1 MKIVIAP
8 DSFKESLDA
17 LGVARAIEKGFREIF
32 PHSQYDLV
40 PMADGGEGT
49 VEAMVQATG
58 GTFLTRTVTGPMSSP
73 VEAKFGILGDGE
85 TAVIEM
91 AAASGLPLV
100 RAGLRN
106 PMTATTYGTG
116 ELIRYALDEGVRK
129 IIIGIGGS
137 ATVEGGVGAMAA
149 LGVKFIDAEGK
160 AIELNGRGLG
170 KLHRIDVSSIDPRV
184 LKTEILVASDVSNP
198 LTGLDGAANV
208 FGPQKGASP
217 EMVQVLERNLTHYAN
232 VVREQLKVDLEG
244 FPGAG
249 AAGGLG
255 FGLMVFCQAKL
266 QSGSELVAKTVKL
279 PERLTSASLCI
290 TGEGKIDGQSVHG
303 KVCHRVAEMARD
315 KNVPAIAIV
324 GSIGRGAERNIPPLD
339 AYFAITNRP
348 MELEEAIDQA
358 EELLTEQARNIAR
371 IFSLARG

>member
-17 LGVARAIEKGFREIF
+17 LGVTRAIEKGFREIF

-73 VEAKFGILGDGE
+73 VEAKFGILGDCE

-249 AAGGLG
+249 AA
-255 FGLMVFCQAKL
+255 
-266 QSGSELVAKTVKL
+266 
-279 PERLTSASLCI
+279 
-290 TGEGKIDGQSVHG
+290 
-303 KVCHRVAEMARD
+303 
-315 KNVPAIAIV
+315 
-324 GSIGRGAERNIPPLD
+324 
-339 AYFAITNRP
+339 
-348 MELEEAIDQA
+348 
-358 EELLTEQARNIAR
+358 
-371 IFSLARG
+371 